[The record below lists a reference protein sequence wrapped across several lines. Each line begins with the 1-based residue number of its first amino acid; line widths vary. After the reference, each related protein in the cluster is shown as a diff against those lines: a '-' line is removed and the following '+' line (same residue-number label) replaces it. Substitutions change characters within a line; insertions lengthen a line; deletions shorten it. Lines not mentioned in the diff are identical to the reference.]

1 MEEIKE
7 RAGRE
12 TALQKG
18 NREMEMTENV
28 QLTKEQ
34 NIMELL
40 ELLRKNNMKEAA
52 NRIFEMAAY
61 VDVMEKK
68 MDSVLEELVT
78 VKDQLHKMEEREAEK
93 GLKQS
98 LKRAVS
104 KLEQDCQD
112 IKEKLSEVKAE
123 IKAKA
128 GEIVTAAKQKG
139 KAALNRV
146 SEFLGI
152 KKKLQN
158 IRQNVQESI
167 EDVDKTIGKIEAFGK
182 GMREAGQKIANT
194 FRTFADKPEKEYGEK
209 KFSKIELIKKPFQAK
224 RKLLSGI
231 LDCVDAAIEKTERL
245 AADVKQYQTDK
256 AERETGSIDNTETV
270 SPIELAR
277 VAEPEFQYGAEAFEA
292 HQKEAEKTMIKDN
305 TTKNVPVKS
314 GKSR

>member
-1 MEEIKE
+1 
-7 RAGRE
+7 
-12 TALQKG
+12 
-18 NREMEMTENV
+18 MEMTTNV
-28 QLTKEQ
+28 ELTKEK
-34 NIMELL
+34 NLMELL
-40 ELLRKNNMKEAA
+40 DLLRKNNMQEAA
-52 NRIFEMAAY
+52 NNIFEMAAY

-98 LKRAVS
+98 LKRAVN
-104 KLEQDCQD
+104 KLEQDCRAM
-112 IKEKLSEVKAE
+112 KEKLFEVKAE

-146 SEFLGI
+146 AEFLGI
-152 KKKLQN
+152 KKKLEG

-167 EDVDKTIGKIEAFGK
+167 ADVDKSIGKIDAFGT

-209 KFSKIELIKKPFQAK
+209 KFSKTELIKKPFQAK

-231 LDCVDAAIEKTERL
+231 LNCADAAIEKTEQL
-245 AADVKQYQTDK
+245 AADVKKYQTDK
-256 AERETGSIDNTETV
+256 AEREMGSVDSMEAVNPV
-270 SPIELAR
+270 ELAV

-292 HQKEAEKTMIKDN
+292 HQQE
-305 TTKNVPVKS
+305 TTKAMATDKATKSKPVKN

>member
-1 MEEIKE
+1 
-7 RAGRE
+7 
-12 TALQKG
+12 
-18 NREMEMTENV
+18 MEMTETM

-34 NIMELL
+34 NVMELL

-52 NRIFEMAAY
+52 NSIFEMASY

-68 MDSVLEELVT
+68 MDSVLQELVT

-98 LKRAVS
+98 LKRAVN
-104 KLEQDCQD
+104 KLEQDCKAM
-112 IKEKLSEVKAE
+112 KEKLSEVKAE
-123 IKAKA
+123 IRAKA
-128 GEIVTAAKQKG
+128 GKIVTAAKQKG
-139 KAALNRV
+139 KAALNKV
-146 SEFLGI
+146 AEFLGI
-152 KKKLQN
+152 KKKLEG

-167 EDVDKTIGKIEAFGK
+167 ADVDKSIGKIEAFGT

-209 KFSKIELIKKPFQAK
+209 KFSKTELIKKPFQAK

-231 LDCVDAAIEKTERL
+231 LNCADAAIEKTEQL

-256 AERETGSIDNTETV
+256 AEREMGSVDSMEAVNPV
-270 SPIELAR
+270 ELAM

-292 HQKEAEKTMIKDN
+292 HQQETTKAMATDKA
-305 TTKNVPVKS
+305 TKNVPVKN
-314 GKSR
+314 GKADREKSS

>member
-1 MEEIKE
+1 
-7 RAGRE
+7 
-12 TALQKG
+12 
-18 NREMEMTENV
+18 MEMTANV
-28 QLTKEQ
+28 ELTKEK
-34 NIMELL
+34 NLMELL
-40 ELLRKNNMKEAA
+40 DLLRKNNMKEAA
-52 NRIFEMAAY
+52 NSIFEMAAY

-78 VKDQLHKMEEREAEK
+78 VKDQLHKMEERETEK

-98 LKRAVS
+98 LKRAVN
-104 KLEQDCQD
+104 KLEQDCKAM
-112 IKEKLSEVKAE
+112 KEKLSEVKAE

-146 SEFLGI
+146 AEFLGI
-152 KKKLQN
+152 KKKLEG

-167 EDVDKTIGKIEAFGK
+167 ADVDKSIGKIDAFGT

-209 KFSKIELIKKPFQAK
+209 KFSKTELIKKPFQAK

-231 LDCVDAAIEKTERL
+231 LNCADAAIEKTEQL
-245 AADVKQYQTDK
+245 AADVKKYQTDK
-256 AERETGSIDNTETV
+256 AERETAGIGNAEAV
-270 SPIELAR
+270 NPVELAV

-292 HQKEAEKTMIKDN
+292 HQKKSEKVATKDKV
-305 TTKNVPVKS
+305 TKNEPVKS

>member
-1 MEEIKE
+1 
-7 RAGRE
+7 
-12 TALQKG
+12 
-18 NREMEMTENV
+18 MEMTANV
-28 QLTKEQ
+28 ELTKEK
-34 NIMELL
+34 NLMELL
-40 ELLRKNNMKEAA
+40 DLLRKNNMKEAA
-52 NRIFEMAAY
+52 NSIFEMAAY

-98 LKRAVS
+98 LKRSVN
-104 KLEQDCQD
+104 KLEQDCKAM
-112 IKEKLSEVKAE
+112 KEKLFEVKAE

-139 KAALNRV
+139 KAALNKV
-146 SEFLGI
+146 AEFLGI
-152 KKKLQN
+152 KKKLEG

-167 EDVDKTIGKIEAFGK
+167 ADVDKSIGKIDAFGT

-209 KFSKIELIKKPFQAK
+209 KFSKTELIKKPFQAK

-231 LDCVDAAIEKTERL
+231 LNCADAAIEKTEQL
-245 AADVKQYQTDK
+245 AADVKKYQTDK
-256 AERETGSIDNTETV
+256 AEREMGSVDNMEPVNT
-270 SPIELAR
+270 IELAV

-292 HQKEAEKTMIKDN
+292 YERGNKEKAADTLAKEASKSAVA
-305 TTKNVPVKS
+305 KN
-314 GKSR
+314 R

>member
-1 MEEIKE
+1 MK
-7 RAGRE
+7 RE
-12 TALQKG
+12 K
-18 NREMEMTENV
+18 NMEMTQTM

-34 NIMELL
+34 NLMELL

-52 NRIFEMAAY
+52 NSIFEMAAY

-98 LKRAVS
+98 LKRAVN
-104 KLEQDCQD
+104 KLEQDCKAM
-112 IKEKLSEVKAE
+112 KEKLFEVKTE

-128 GEIVTAAKQKG
+128 GEIVTAVKQKG
-139 KAALNRV
+139 KAALNKV

-152 KKKLQN
+152 KKKLEN

-167 EDVDKTIGKIEAFGK
+167 ADVDKSIGKIDAFGK

-209 KFSKIELIKKPFQAK
+209 KFSKTELIKKPFQAK

-231 LDCVDAAIEKTERL
+231 LNCADAAIEKTERL
-245 AADVKQYQTDK
+245 AAEVKQYQMDK
-256 AERETGSIDNTETV
+256 AGQERGNAGSVETV
-270 SPIELAR
+270 NPVELAS

-292 HQKEAEKTMIKDN
+292 HQQKAETKDKA
-305 TTKNVPVKS
+305 TKNVPVKT

>member
-1 MEEIKE
+1 
-7 RAGRE
+7 
-12 TALQKG
+12 
-18 NREMEMTENV
+18 MEMTANV
-28 QLTKEQ
+28 ELTKEK
-34 NIMELL
+34 NLMELL
-40 ELLRKNNMKEAA
+40 DLLRKNNMKEAA
-52 NRIFEMAAY
+52 NSIFEMAAY

-68 MDSVLEELVT
+68 MDSVLEELTT
-78 VKDQLHKMEEREAEK
+78 VKNQLHKMEEREAEK

-98 LKRAVS
+98 LKRAVN
-104 KLEQDCQD
+104 KLEQDCKAM
-112 IKEKLSEVKAE
+112 KEKLFEVKAE

-146 SEFLGI
+146 AEFLGI
-152 KKKLQN
+152 KKKLEG

-167 EDVDKTIGKIEAFGK
+167 ADVDKSIGKIDAFGK

-209 KFSKIELIKKPFQAK
+209 KFSKTELIKKPFQAK

-231 LDCVDAAIEKTERL
+231 LNCADAAIEKTEQL

-256 AERETGSIDNTETV
+256 AEREMGSVDSMEAVNPV
-270 SPIELAR
+270 ELAM

-292 HQKEAEKTMIKDN
+292 HQQQAEKAMGKDN
-305 TTKNVPVKS
+305 ATKNVAVKS

>member
-1 MEEIKE
+1 MK
-7 RAGRE
+7 RE
-12 TALQKG
+12 KK
-18 NREMEMTENV
+18 MEMIETM

-34 NIMELL
+34 NLMELL

-52 NRIFEMAAY
+52 NSIFEMAAY
-61 VDVMEKK
+61 VDLMEKK
-68 MDSVLEELVT
+68 MDSVLEELVK

-104 KLEQDCQD
+104 KLEQDCKAM
-112 IKEKLSEVKAE
+112 KEKLSEVKAE
-123 IKAKA
+123 IKTKA

-139 KAALNRV
+139 KAALNKV

-167 EDVDKTIGKIEAFGK
+167 EDVEQNIGKIDAFGT

-209 KFSKIELIKKPFQAK
+209 KFSKTELIKKPFQAK

-231 LDCVDAAIEKTERL
+231 LNCADAAIEKTEQF
-245 AADVKQYQTDK
+245 AAEVKQYQTGK
-256 AERETGSIDNTETV
+256 VERETGNIGDVEVVN
-270 SPIELAR
+270 PLELAS
-277 VAEPEFQYGAEAFEA
+277 VAEPEFQYGADAFEA
-292 HQKEAEKTMIKDN
+292 YKRENTEKIENALVKAASKPTI
-305 TTKNVPVKS
+305 VKS
-314 GKSR
+314 R

>member
-1 MEEIKE
+1 
-7 RAGRE
+7 
-12 TALQKG
+12 
-18 NREMEMTENV
+18 MEMTANV
-28 QLTKEQ
+28 ELTKEK
-34 NIMELL
+34 NLMELL
-40 ELLRKNNMKEAA
+40 DLLRKNNMKEAA
-52 NRIFEMAAY
+52 NSIFEMAAY

-68 MDSVLEELVT
+68 MDSVLEELTT
-78 VKDQLHKMEEREAEK
+78 VKNQLHKMEEREAEK

-98 LKRAVS
+98 LKRAVN
-104 KLEQDCQD
+104 KLEQDCKAM
-112 IKEKLSEVKAE
+112 KEKLFEVKAE

-139 KAALNRV
+139 KATLNRV
-146 SEFLGI
+146 AEFLGI
-152 KKKLQN
+152 KKKLEG

-167 EDVDKTIGKIEAFGK
+167 ADVDKSIGKIDAFGK

-209 KFSKIELIKKPFQAK
+209 KFSKTELIKKPFQAK

-231 LDCVDAAIEKTERL
+231 LNCADAAIEKTEQL

-256 AERETGSIDNTETV
+256 AEREMGSVDSMEAVN
-270 SPIELAR
+270 PAELAR

-292 HQKEAEKTMIKDN
+292 HQQETTKEMAKDKAA
-305 TTKNVPVKS
+305 KNVPVKS

>member
-1 MEEIKE
+1 ME
-7 RAGRE
+7 RD
-12 TALQKG
+12 
-18 NREMEMTENV
+18 NNMEMTENM

-34 NIMELL
+34 NLMELM

-52 NRIFEMAAY
+52 NSIFEMAAY

-68 MDSVLEELVT
+68 MDSVLEELTT
-78 VKDQLHKMEEREAEK
+78 VKNQLHKMEEREAEK

-98 LKRAVS
+98 LKRAVN
-104 KLEQDCQD
+104 KLEQDCKAM
-112 IKEKLSEVKAE
+112 KEKLFEVKAE

-146 SEFLGI
+146 AEFLGI
-152 KKKLQN
+152 KKKLEG

-167 EDVDKTIGKIEAFGK
+167 ADVDKSIGKIDAFGK

-209 KFSKIELIKKPFQAK
+209 KFSKTELIKKPFQAK

-231 LDCVDAAIEKTERL
+231 LNCADAAIEKTEQL

-256 AERETGSIDNTETV
+256 AEREMGSVDSMEAVN
-270 SPIELAR
+270 PAELAR

-292 HQKEAEKTMIKDN
+292 HQQETTKEMAKDKAA
-305 TTKNVPVKS
+305 KNVPVKS

>member
-1 MEEIKE
+1 
-7 RAGRE
+7 
-12 TALQKG
+12 
-18 NREMEMTENV
+18 MEMTENM

-40 ELLRKNNMKEAA
+40 ELLCKNNMKEAA
-52 NRIFEMAAY
+52 NSIFEMAAY

-68 MDSVLEELVT
+68 MDAVLEELGT

-93 GLKQS
+93 GLKQT
-98 LKRAVS
+98 LKKAVS
-104 KLEQDCQD
+104 KLEQDCKAM
-112 IKEKLSEVKAE
+112 KEKLFEVKAE

-139 KAALNRV
+139 KAALNKV
-146 SEFLGI
+146 AEFLGI
-152 KKKLQN
+152 KKKLEN

-167 EDVDKTIGKIEAFGK
+167 ADVDKSIGKIDAFGR

-209 KFSKIELIKKPFQAK
+209 KFSKTELIKKPFQAK

-231 LDCVDAAIEKTERL
+231 LNCADAAIEKTEQL

-256 AERETGSIDNTETV
+256 AEREKENIGNMEAV
-270 SPIELAR
+270 NPAELAR

-292 HQKEAEKTMIKDN
+292 HQKETEKATTKA
-305 TTKNVPVKS
+305 TKNVPAKS

>member
-1 MEEIKE
+1 MERKI
-7 RAGRE
+7 
-12 TALQKG
+12 
-18 NREMEMTENV
+18 EMEMTANV
-28 QLTKEQ
+28 ELAKEK
-34 NIMELL
+34 NLMELL
-40 ELLRKNNMKEAA
+40 DLLRKNNMKEAA
-52 NRIFEMAAY
+52 NSIFEMAAY

-68 MDSVLEELVT
+68 MDSVLEELTT
-78 VKDQLHKMEEREAEK
+78 VKNQLHKMEEREAEK

-98 LKRAVS
+98 LKRAVN
-104 KLEQDCQD
+104 KLEQDCKAM
-112 IKEKLSEVKAE
+112 KEKLFEVKAE

-146 SEFLGI
+146 AEFLGI
-152 KKKLQN
+152 KKKLEG

-167 EDVDKTIGKIEAFGK
+167 ADVDKSIGKIDAFGK

-209 KFSKIELIKKPFQAK
+209 KFSKTELIKKPFQAK

-231 LDCVDAAIEKTERL
+231 LNCADAAIEKTEQL

-256 AERETGSIDNTETV
+256 AEREMGSVDSMEAVN
-270 SPIELAR
+270 PAELAR

-292 HQKEAEKTMIKDN
+292 HQQETTKEMAKDKAA
-305 TTKNVPVKS
+305 KNVPVKS

>member
-1 MEEIKE
+1 
-7 RAGRE
+7 
-12 TALQKG
+12 
-18 NREMEMTENV
+18 MEMTANV
-28 QLTKEQ
+28 ELTKEK
-34 NIMELL
+34 NLMELL
-40 ELLRKNNMKEAA
+40 DLLRKNNMKEAA
-52 NRIFEMAAY
+52 NSIFEMAAY

-98 LKRAVS
+98 LKRAVN
-104 KLEQDCQD
+104 KLEQDCKAM
-112 IKEKLSEVKAE
+112 KEKLFEVKAE

-139 KAALNRV
+139 KAALNKV
-146 SEFLGI
+146 AEFLGI
-152 KKKLQN
+152 KKKLEG

-167 EDVDKTIGKIEAFGK
+167 ADVDKSIGKIDAFGT

-209 KFSKIELIKKPFQAK
+209 KFSKTKLIKKPFQAK

-231 LDCVDAAIEKTERL
+231 LNCADAAIAKTEQL

-256 AERETGSIDNTETV
+256 AERETERAASMEAV

-292 HQKEAEKTMIKDN
+292 HQKKAEKLMAADKPE
-305 TTKNVPVKS
+305 KAMPVKN
-314 GKSR
+314 GNKR